1 MKGMKRMLGRAK
13 VELHAKREP
22 YMQRVCL
29 PRKVVTFL
37 GSKGGD
43 DVFYFEDK
51 SGLVVIMS
59 QRQVEERS
67 AEDEKTPRFSRGTVL
82 RCGCGWV
89 FPIKSKRQR
98 RCPKCGA
105 DFKLGSYEVVNEGL
119 A

>member
-29 PRKVVTFL
+29 PRKVVAFL

-51 SGLVVIMS
+51 RGLVVIMS
-59 QRQVEERS
+59 QRQLEERS
-67 AEDEKTPRFSRGTVL
+67 SEDERTPRFSRGTGPPVRL
-82 RCGCGWV
+82 RV
-89 FPIKSKRQR
+89 
-98 RCPKCGA
+98 
-105 DFKLGSYEVVNEGL
+105 GL
-119 A
+119 SDQEQEAETL